1 MKLSAPL
8 KVDTRSHL
16 PPAKMRRAFLSR
28 LAMGLAVLCLSGG
41 CSEEKNSPF
50 SREQMWEWLAQQHV
64 QEGMPVDAASA
75 VMEKAGFVCSSHSK
89 TSTKIVDVHKTSTNG
104 VFDFVL
110 CEREDGSPPIKRH
123 WEITFVREGS
133 LVKAIG
139 VRYRDVYP
147 RPHATGEKA
156 GQ

>member
-1 MKLSAPL
+1 
-8 KVDTRSHL
+8 
-16 PPAKMRRAFLSR
+16 
-28 LAMGLAVLCLSGG
+28 MGLAVLCLSGG
-41 CSEEKNSPF
+41 CSEEKNSLF
-50 SREQMWEWLAQQHV
+50 SREQMWEWLGQHHV
-64 QEGMPVDAASA
+64 QVGVPVDSASA

-89 TSTKIVDVHKTSTNG
+89 TSTKILDINKTSATG

-123 WEITFVREGS
+123 WEITLVREGA
-133 LVKAIG
+133 LVQAIG

-147 RPHATGEKA
+147 RSHDAGEKS